1 MVKIL
6 LGDVAK
12 ERRETIKTD
21 KSNFPVVG
29 LEHLVPEQIQ
39 LTEWSNDADN
49 TFTKMFHKGDILFGR
64 RRAYLK
70 KAALAPF
77 DGICSGDI
85 TVIAPIENG
94 IAPELLPFIIQND
107 DFFDYA
113 IEKSAGS
120 LSPRVKWEHL
130 KEYEFELPAL
140 EEQKKLAKIL
150 WAAEKTKQA
159 YKKLLQ
165 KTDDMVKSQ
174 FIEMFGDVYQEDSE
188 WIKKAFEEVVE
199 DVSRLG
205 TKIQT
210 DDYLKNGK
218 YPIIDQ
224 GQNYISGYR
233 NDEKGVY
240 RDVPVIVFGDHTR
253 CFKYVDFP
261 FFMGADGVKILKA
274 KGSDMNIKF
283 LAELL
288 KMVPIPNMGYNRHYR
303 WLKEFDLIIPPA
315 ALQNDYAFFVEQTDK
330 SKFELQKSLDNLNAM
345 KKALINENFK

>member
-1 MVKIL
+1 
-6 LGDVAK
+6 
-12 ERRETIKTD
+12 
-21 KSNFPVVG
+21 
-29 LEHLVPEQIQ
+29 
-39 LTEWSNDADN
+39 
-49 TFTKMFHKGDILFGR
+49 
-64 RRAYLK
+64 
-70 KAALAPF
+70 
-77 DGICSGDI
+77 
-85 TVIAPIENG
+85 
-94 IAPELLPFIIQND
+94 
-107 DFFDYA
+107 
-113 IEKSAGS
+113 
-120 LSPRVKWEHL
+120 
-130 KEYEFELPAL
+130 
-140 EEQKKLAKIL
+140 
-150 WAAEKTKQA
+150 
-159 YKKLLQ
+159 
-165 KTDDMVKSQ
+165 
-174 FIEMFGDVYQEDSE
+174 MFGDVYQEDSE

-330 SKFELQKSLDNLNAM
+330 SKFAVQMPLFHRSISLSL
-345 KKALINENFK
+345 LR